1 MPTILTDAD
10 VTTDLRADDAVRW
23 MGEAVD
29 AHYRGDLSAPPRVT
43 ADLDG
48 GRMVFTV
55 GRLRGEWVGYRSY
68 DTFPHQDGT
77 QTVVVHDEVTG
88 ALRALAVG
96 REVGPRRT
104 GAIGGVAVDA
114 LAAPDARIAAV
125 IGTGPH
131 AYTQVWAFAAL
142 RPWAEIRVYSR
153 DATRRRAFVERI
165 APLTGARCIAADDA
179 RSAVEGAGVVILAT
193 TSPTP
198 VVEAGWLAPGCQVST
213 LGQPGTT
220 NEFGPDLVAA
230 AGLLV
235 TDAPA
240 QLGAYDPALVLAG
253 TGDPG
258 RVVPLGAVRAGDAPR
273 PTEGIRLFLSVGLAG
288 TEAYLVDRLAALRCA
303 TV

>member
-1 MPTILTDAD
+1 
-10 VTTDLRADDAVRW
+10 
-23 MGEAVD
+23 
-29 AHYRGDLSAPPRVT
+29 
-43 ADLDG
+43 
-48 GRMVFTV
+48 MVFTV